1 LSTPARATDVV
12 FTRHPAARGVAWLRT
27 SWALFRAASLPWLV
41 LISLYYLVII
51 VTTLALSGVHEVLG
65 QAAAMVL
72 KPVFAVG
79 MLAAAW
85 SQERGQAPHPRD
97 LFRGFRANLRALL
110 LCGAALYAGVWAAM
124 QIASALSNGTLEQL
138 LAGPQPPPEE
148 LLRDSRLQLGLL
160 AGVLAALPVMLAL
173 WFAPALVVFQDA
185 RATTALGAS
194 LRAALANWRPI
205 LVYALGVF
213 VFGMMLPAV
222 VGQLVVALVPS
233 EITIAAVRFA
243 LFAWLL
249 MFGVTLHISDYVSYR
264 DIFHAG
270 ETLSPLTAGRPPGER

>member
-1 LSTPARATDVV
+1 
-12 FTRHPAARGVAWLRT
+12 
-27 SWALFRAASLPWLV
+27 
-41 LISLYYLVII
+41 
-51 VTTLALSGVHEVLG
+51 
-65 QAAAMVL
+65 
-72 KPVFAVG
+72 
-79 MLAAAW
+79 
-85 SQERGQAPHPRD
+85 
-97 LFRGFRANLRALL
+97 
-110 LCGAALYAGVWAAM
+110 M
-124 QIASALSNGTLEQL
+124 QIASALSDGTLEQL

-160 AGVLAALPVMLAL
+160 AGVLAALPVMLAM

-222 VGQLVVALVPS
+222 VGQLVVALIPS
-233 EITIAAVRFA
+233 EITIAVVRFA

-249 MFGVTLHISDYVSYR
+249 MFGGTLHISDYVSYR

-270 ETLSPLTAGRPPGER
+270 ETLSPLTARTSARRALDRTSWCCARARTGSIAGCPGLRNSPATRATR